1 MSPSQDPGLKPGRPS
16 PSPSLAPLL
25 SPSLSLALSELPAV
39 LGCLPRVEAAVL
51 RRVLLRPCKGRVR
64 AVRCEEETFQP
75 TRRPQRPVLLLT
87 ASLLTAPEPF
97 GEVRRGT
104 VVRPDYGGYC
114 CVACVLPRSDEMRG
128 PGPRSRIRR
137 RWTRLTAESPP
148 SVFTS
153 RVVVT
158 TSSRTEFPT
167 ESTFRTELALASL
180 PHFLFVG
187 ESSQQRQSA
196 RRAEET
202 GR

>member
-1 MSPSQDPGLKPGRPS
+1 
-16 PSPSLAPLL
+16 
-25 SPSLSLALSELPAV
+25 
-39 LGCLPRVEAAVL
+39 
-51 RRVLLRPCKGRVR
+51 
-64 AVRCEEETFQP
+64 
-75 TRRPQRPVLLLT
+75 
-87 ASLLTAPEPF
+87 
-97 GEVRRGT
+97 
-104 VVRPDYGGYC
+104 
-114 CVACVLPRSDEMRG
+114 MRG

-180 PHFLFVG
+180 PHFLF
-187 ESSQQRQSA
+187 RQGA